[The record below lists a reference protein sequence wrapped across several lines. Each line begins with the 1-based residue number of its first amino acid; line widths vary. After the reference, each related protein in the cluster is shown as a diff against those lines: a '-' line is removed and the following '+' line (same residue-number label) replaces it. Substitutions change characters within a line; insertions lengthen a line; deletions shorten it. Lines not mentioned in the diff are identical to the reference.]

1 MCYFYIY
8 IKKNKMKLTENI
20 LRQYVR
26 ESINAILNE
35 NIICEAQGDLT
46 STMRNKINKYI
57 LNKVNSGD
65 ENITQLLA
73 SLGYDLNYDVKVRRN
88 RREEIFG
95 NNQISQE
102 VTNDILNAANIL
114 SNYTDKNGNI
124 YLRRN
129 EVDVDNT
136 TVRYLEDDY
145 SPEEVNE
152 LIRLKEF
159 MELAGLSYLFD
170 KASNIGSHRYGM
182 ADANDDTSNLDLNN
196 ITDAEKRAYVGDK
209 EMTLG
214 EAEWIMKKNFMDKY
228 MKAKYGMKVEIPNIS
243 FSKGN
248 KKLPNSTLIINFDS
262 AVGCP
267 AWNECIVKHACYAR
281 GGEKIHN
288 NVYQANKN
296 RSLMWRATQND
307 PELMKLMMDFV
318 KSYCFNYEG
327 AARELIRGGLVK
339 MKSIDNL
346 VKKIS
351 TTPLT
356 DSFFTPEII
365 EIMSNNKRIEN
376 IRLNENGDFI
386 GQWLVDAWDNT
397 AAELK
402 LCGINTSAYTC
413 RHLNYEGVK
422 NIILNSSFISGKGNI
437 ARHFIAVPEEIYKL
451 LEETY
456 NGKNGSLAL
465 IKGTVTPNYKPLF
478 DVKTGQANG
487 RVYYKCPCDR
497 KFGDKSINC
506 YQCQV
511 CYQPNPNENQTIVFV
526 KAHGSGAKNLSRD
539 NINTIGVS
547 KNLVGFDFSTLW
559 KDKKQNESILFKN
572 NTINETTVNN
582 MSNVLPGQRLGIKIV
597 TNNAIKS
604 LYQKLNGGM

>member
-1 MCYFYIY
+1 MS
-8 IKKNKMKLTENI
+8 KKKLTENI

-35 NIICEAQGDLT
+35 SIICEVQGDIT
-46 STMRNKINKYI
+46 STMRSKINKYI

-65 ENITQLLA
+65 ENITQLLTT
-73 SLGYDLNYDVKVRRN
+73 LGYDLNYDVNSRRN

-95 NNQISQE
+95 NNHISQE
-102 VTNDILNAANIL
+102 VTDDILNTANIL

-124 YLRRN
+124 FLRRK
-129 EVDVDNT
+129 EGDNR
-136 TVRYLEDDY
+136 VNVKYLEDDY

-170 KASNIGSHRYGM
+170 KASNIGTHKYGM
-182 ADANDDTSNLDLNN
+182 KNANDDTSNLNFNN
-196 ITDAEKRAYVGDK
+196 ITDAEKRDYVGDK

-228 MKAKYGMKVEIPNIS
+228 MKAKYGMKVEIPNIT

-281 GGEKIHN
+281 SGEKIHN

-422 NIILNSSFISGKGNI
+422 NIILNSSFVSDKGNV
-437 ARHFIAVPEEIYKL
+437 ARHFIAVPEEIYNL

-456 NGKNGSLAL
+456 NGKNGQLTL
-465 IKGTVTPNYKPLF
+465 TKNTVAPNYKPLF
-478 DVKTGQANG
+478 NVETGQANG

-497 KFGDKSINC
+497 KIGDKSINC

-572 NTINETTVNN
+572 NTINETTVNS

-604 LYQKLNGGM
+604 LYQKLNGGL